1 MTPRYGGSSL
11 DAHESDSPMTAILDA
26 VAAREGTD
34 VKDLPPLYEAID
46 PDALETLFE
55 PTRQGPTRTGRLE
68 FTYSGY
74 VVTLVCDRDGTLDVS
89 VGERNAAYQWFQDA
103 TSAGADARVHL
114 D

>member
-1 MTPRYGGSSL
+1 MTQRVGDSPG
-11 DAHESDSPMTAILDA
+11 AHESDSPMTAILAA

-34 VKDLPPLYEAID
+34 VADLPPLYEAID

-55 PTRQGPTRTGRLE
+55 PTREGATRTGRLE

-74 VVTLVCDRDGTLDVS
+74 VVTLVCDRDGTLNVS
-89 VGERNAAYQWFQDA
+89 VGERNAAYRWFQDSTA
-103 TSAGADARVHL
+103 AGADATVHL